1 MPELQSLTNSV
12 DNGMVIGSFEDSKQ
26 TPVIDTRDQSHTF
39 EPEFRPSILAP

>member
-1 MPELQSLTNSV
+1 MSELQSLTNSV
-12 DNGMVIGSFEDSKQ
+12 DKGMVIGSFDDSKQ

>member
-1 MPELQSLTNSV
+1 MSELQSLTDSV
-12 DNGMVIGSFEDSKQ
+12 DEEMVIGSFDNSKQ